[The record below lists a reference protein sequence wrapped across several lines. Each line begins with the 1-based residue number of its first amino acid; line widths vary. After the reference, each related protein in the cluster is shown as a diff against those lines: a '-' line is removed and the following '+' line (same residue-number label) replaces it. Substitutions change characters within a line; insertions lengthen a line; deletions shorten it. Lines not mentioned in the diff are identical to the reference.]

1 MKKELLMSETVKL
14 SLEFPKSFVE
24 ELWPDETQ
32 ASVEM
37 KEAFVLEFYRQRRIS
52 LRRAAELLSLSYR
65 EFMDLASRH
74 EISLFEY
81 EEGWPKRELEGLQSL
96 RSKAV

>member
-1 MKKELLMSETVKL
+1 MSEIVKL
-14 SLEFPKSFVE
+14 SLELPRSFVE
-24 ELWPDETQ
+24 ELWSDETQ
-32 ASVEM
+32 ASMEM

-81 EEGWPKRELEGLQSL
+81 EEGWAERELEGLQTL
-96 RSKAV
+96 RSHDV

>member
-1 MKKELLMSETVKL
+1 MSETIKL
-14 SLEFPKSFVE
+14 ALEFPKSFVE
-24 ELWPDETQ
+24 ELWPDEDR

-74 EISLFEY
+74 KIPLFEY
-81 EEGWPKRELEGLQSL
+81 EEGWAERELEGLQAL
-96 RSKAV
+96 RSNAL

>member
-1 MKKELLMSETVKL
+1 MSETIKL
-14 SLEFPKSFVE
+14 ALEFPKSFVE
-24 ELWPDETQ
+24 ELWPDENR

-65 EFMDLASRH
+65 EFMDLASQH
-74 EISLFEY
+74 KISLFEY
-81 EEGWPKRELEGLQSL
+81 EEGWAERELEGLHTL
-96 RSKAV
+96 RSNAP